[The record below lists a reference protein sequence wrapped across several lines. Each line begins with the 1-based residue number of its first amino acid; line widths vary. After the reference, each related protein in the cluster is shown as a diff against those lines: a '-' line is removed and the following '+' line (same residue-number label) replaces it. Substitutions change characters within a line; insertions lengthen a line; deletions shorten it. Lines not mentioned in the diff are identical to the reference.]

1 VRWIAGHGQLLT
13 DALGRPA
20 RMLGVAYDVTAQ
32 HSLLQQ
38 REIMLREVNHRV
50 KNSLQLVSSLL
61 NLQQNAAGDE
71 HLRDQLVQADRR
83 IMTIARIHEHLY
95 RSSEPISTIEFG
107 SYLRALCRDLEASIV
122 GEREISVEVDVDVA
136 DLPTDRVVSLALI
149 VNELV
154 TNAAKYAF
162 VDRPSGRIRVSFR
175 AGADGTGRLTI
186 ADDGRGL
193 PDGYRLEAGA
203 GLGMKVVVALVRNLH
218 ADLEIGNDGPGA
230 RFTISCAPKR
240 AP

>member
-1 VRWIAGHGQLLT
+1 
-13 DALGRPA
+13 
-20 RMLGVAYDVTAQ
+20 M
-32 HSLLQQ
+32 
-38 REIMLREVNHRV
+38 
-50 KNSLQLVSSLL
+50 
-61 NLQQNAAGDE
+61 
-71 HLRDQLVQADRR
+71 
-83 IMTIARIHEHLY
+83 
-95 RSSEPISTIEFG
+95 
-107 SYLRALCRDLEASIV
+107 
-122 GEREISVEVDVDVA
+122 EVDVDVA

-240 AP
+240 PS